1 MTMRSIIRYT
11 VVAFSLLILMASP
24 VLAREITDMIGRRV
38 TVPEKIG
45 KVVALSP
52 PGTYLVYAIDPSL
65 LAGLNFPLWQNEKRY
80 TTESF
85 RRLPVIGGMVGEGRN
100 LNMEVLLKVK
110 PDVAIFWSFGDN
122 SLNREFERKLRPLGI
137 PIVYVRFDS
146 LRDYPEAIRFM
157 GDLLNRRDR
166 ALKLCRYADEV
177 LRKID
182 RAFASYPLRK
192 RVPVYYSEG
201 GDGLAT
207 EGERS
212 MHTEIIPLAGGEN
225 VHKKSAVSAYGMER
239 ISLEQLLLYNPEVVI
254 VKEKPCVASLL
265 ADPRWHELRAVRNR
279 KVYLIPS
286 IPFNWFDR
294 PPSFMRLLGVQWLA
308 NLLHPD
314 LYPIDMAK
322 ETKRF
327 YRLFLGIE
335 LGERDVQEIL
345 RE

>member
-1 MTMRSIIRYT
+1 MRSFIRFT
-11 VVAFSLLILMASP
+11 VVAFSLLFFVASP

-38 TVPEKIG
+38 KVPEKIE

-65 LAGLNFPLWQNEKRY
+65 LAGLNFPLWENEKRF
-80 TTESF
+80 TTENF

-122 SLNREFERKLRPLGI
+122 SLNGEFERKLRPLGI

-146 LRDYPEAIRFM
+146 LRDYPAAIRFM

-166 ALKLCRYADEV
+166 ALKLTRYADEV
-177 LRKID
+177 LHKID
-182 RAFASYPLRK
+182 RAFASPLLRK
-192 RVPVYYSEG
+192 RVSVYYAEG
-201 GDGLAT
+201 SDGLAT

-225 VHKKSAVSAYGMER
+225 VHKKSAVNAYGMER
-239 ISLEQLLLYNPEVVI
+239 ISLEQLLLYNPEVI
-254 VKEKPCVASLL
+254 LVKEKPCVDRLL
-265 ADPRWHELRAVRNR
+265 ADPRWHELRAVRKR
-279 KVYLIPS
+279 KVYLIPY

-308 NLLHPD
+308 NRLYPD

-322 ETKRF
+322 ETRRF

-335 LGERDVQEIL
+335 LREKDVQEIL
-345 RE
+345 RG